1 MAAVVLVVRKASFIT
16 VCNCKKTYD
25 RKTSAELSLK
35 RTPAES
41 KCVHSAL
48 EYYSVKQPD
57 SD

>member
-16 VCNCKKTYD
+16 GCNCKKTYD

-35 RTPAES
+35 RTLAES

-48 EYYSVKQPD
+48 EY
-57 SD
+57 